1 MCGPHGLGDR
11 QCYDEPIR
19 SVKPGVGEDGMERE
33 ATWKRYPYVLVPGD
47 PELTFPAAEGD
58 QGAESNTFYVAGRLR
73 GRASG
78 HEWAFLTI
86 FTFNDVRKRLRADF
100 YTLALFDLASGAY
113 ATFSE
118 DDLPRP
124 FRLRRRYKLSVARGQ
139 LDVAFRGTEGT
150 STWTTRRRAD
160 GSLEPFSYQLSLH
173 GRDAGGRR
181 LHLDLALDTFK
192 PPMPV
197 GGAQAGGVKTCIGQ
211 YGTHSYFQSDVR
223 FRGALAWGDVREE
236 VDGDSG
242 WIDRQWTP
250 RHLGIHNDWRSRRY
264 RHEWRQIHLDNGME
278 MSVWLNIDRQR
289 GNRLIPFCGATAA
302 TPDGRVVA
310 TTEFTVERHSW
321 VRDPDLVRPRSRMTR
336 GAQYLADRYRLLIP
350 AWELDV
356 LSEPLVPAPAH
367 ALPIEYWSGPTRVHG
382 TVGGRPVRGL
392 GFNERTWVFARD
404 FELVDVLRGTLR
416 HLPPDAFPAGSPGP
430 LALADQAW
438 EVDAFLSHGGR
449 AAARA
454 HLRTRLRPHLE
465 ALAEP
470 HRSHVRQIVADLE
483 TALG

>member
-1 MCGPHGLGDR
+1 M
-11 QCYDEPIR
+11 
-19 SVKPGVGEDGMERE
+19 SMDG
-33 ATWKRYPYVLVPGD
+33 AVDWKRYPFVLAGDD

-58 QGAESNTFYVAGRLR
+58 QGAESNTYYVAGRLR

-78 HEWAFLTI
+78 RQWAFMVI

-100 YTLALFDLASGAY
+100 FTFALFDLTTGAY

-124 FRLRRRYKLSVARGQ
+124 WWPRRRYKLSVARGE
-139 LDVAFRGTEGT
+139 LDVAFAGRRGQGR
-150 STWTTRRRAD
+150 WTTRRGA
-160 GSLEPFSYQLSLH
+160 GGALEPFSYQVTLSAPAP
-173 GRDAGGRR
+173 DGRR
-181 LHLDLALDTFK
+181 MHVDLALDTFK

-197 GGAQAGGVKTCIGQ
+197 GGTRLGGRKTCMGQ

-223 FRGALAWGDVREE
+223 FHGLLAWGDVREE
-236 VDGDSG
+236 VDGDAG

-250 RHLGIHNDWRSRRY
+250 RHLGVHNDWRNRRY

-278 MSVWLNIDRQR
+278 MSVWLHVDRLR
-289 GNRLIPFCGATAA
+289 HDRPIPFSGATAA
-302 TPDGRVVA
+302 TPDGRVLA
-310 TTEFTVERHSW
+310 TSEFTVERRSF
-321 VRDPDLVRPRSRMTR
+321 VRDPRLIRPRSRMTR
-336 GAQYLADRYRLLIP
+336 GAQYMGDAYRLLIP

-356 LSEPLVPAPAH
+356 VSEPLVAAPAH
-367 ALPIEYWSGPTRVHG
+367 VLPIEYWSGPTSISG
-382 TVGGRPVRGL
+382 TVGGRPVRGF

-404 FELVDVLRGTLR
+404 FELVDVLRATLR
-416 HLPPDAFPAGSPGP
+416 HLPLDAFPSSSPGP

-438 EVDAFLSHGGR
+438 EIDAFLSHGGR
-449 AAARA
+449 AAARE
-454 HLRTRLRPHLE
+454 HLRTRLRPHLD

-470 HRSHVRQIVADLE
+470 HRTHVRQIVADLE

>member
-1 MCGPHGLGDR
+1 
-11 QCYDEPIR
+11 
-19 SVKPGVGEDGMERE
+19 MEHE
-33 ATWKRYPYVLVPGD
+33 ASWKRYPYVLVAED

-78 HEWAFLTI
+78 REWAFLTI

-124 FRLRRRYKLSVARGQ
+124 FRIRRRHKLSVARGH
-139 LDVAFRGTEGT
+139 LDVAFRSAEGV
-150 STWTTRRRAD
+150 STWTTRRRPD
-160 GSLEPFSYQLSLH
+160 GSLEPFSYALSLC
-173 GRDAGGRR
+173 GRDAGDRR
-181 LHLDLALDTFK
+181 LHLELALDTFK

-197 GGAQAGGVKTCIGQ
+197 GGTQAGGVKTCIGQ

-223 FRGALAWGDVREE
+223 FRGTLEWGDVREE

-264 RHEWRQIHLDNGME
+264 RHEWRQLHLDNGME
-278 MSVWLNIDRQR
+278 MSVWMNIDRQR

-321 VRDPDLVRPRSRMTR
+321 VRDPNLVRPRSRISR
-336 GAQYLADRYRLLIP
+336 GAQYLGDRYRLLIP

-367 ALPIEYWSGPTRVHG
+367 VLPIEYWSGPTRVHG

-392 GFNERTWVFARD
+392 GFNERTLVFARD
-404 FELVDVLRGTLR
+404 FELVEVLRGTLR
-416 HLPPDAFPAGSPGP
+416 HLPSDAFPAGSPGP

-449 AAARA
+449 AAARE
-454 HLRTRLRPHLE
+454 HLRTRVRPHVE
-465 ALAEP
+465 QLAEP
-470 HRSHVRQIVADLE
+470 HRGHVRQIVTDLE
-483 TALG
+483 ATL

>member
-1 MCGPHGLGDR
+1 
-11 QCYDEPIR
+11 
-19 SVKPGVGEDGMERE
+19 MEHE
-33 ATWKRYPYVLVPGD
+33 ASWKRYPYVLVPED

-78 HEWAFLTI
+78 REWAFLTI

-124 FRLRRRYKLSVARGQ
+124 FRIRRQHKLSVARGH
-139 LDVAFRGTEGT
+139 LDVAFRSAEGV
-150 STWTTRRRAD
+150 STWTTRRRPD
-160 GSLEPFSYQLSLH
+160 GSLEPFSYALSLC
-173 GRDAGGRR
+173 GRDAGDRR
-181 LHLDLALDTFK
+181 LRLELALDTFK

-197 GGAQAGGVKTCIGQ
+197 GGTQAGGVKTCIGQ

-223 FRGALAWGDVREE
+223 GHGTLEWGDLREE
-236 VDGDSG
+236 VDGDAG

-264 RHEWRQIHLDNGME
+264 RHEWRQLHLDNGME
-278 MSVWLNIDRQR
+278 MSVWMNIDRQR

-321 VRDPDLVRPRSRMTR
+321 VRDPNLVRPRSRISR
-336 GAQYLADRYRLLIP
+336 GAQYLGDRYRLLIP

-367 ALPIEYWSGPTRVHG
+367 VLPIEYWSGPTRVHG

-392 GFNERTWVFARD
+392 GFNERTLVFARD
-404 FELVDVLRGTLR
+404 FELVEVLRGTLR
-416 HLPPDAFPAGSPGP
+416 HLPSDAFPAGSPGP

-449 AAARA
+449 AAARE
-454 HLRTRLRPHLE
+454 HLRTRVRPHVE
-465 ALAEP
+465 QLAEP
-470 HRSHVRQIVADLE
+470 HRGHVRQIVTDLE
-483 TALG
+483 ATL